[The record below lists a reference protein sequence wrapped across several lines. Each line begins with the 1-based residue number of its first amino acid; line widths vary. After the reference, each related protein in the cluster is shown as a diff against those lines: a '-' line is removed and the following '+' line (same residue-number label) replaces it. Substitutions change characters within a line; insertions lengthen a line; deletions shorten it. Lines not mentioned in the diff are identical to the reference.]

1 MKIEITAEMIGEVM
15 QRVVNGPLI
24 SDSGQVLVATMRA
37 FADVINRD
45 YEVEPKLCR
54 AARPGND
61 PDFAYQEC
69 EGELG
74 HSGRHYRY
82 PATDGCEQW

>member
-1 MKIEITAEMIGEVM
+1 MIEDTDEMISAFGEAW
-15 QRVVNGPLI
+15 RNAAFNFPG
-24 SDSGQVLVATMRA
+24 DRRRA
-37 FADVINRD
+37 GLKAVFAMIERD
-45 YEVEPKLCR
+45 YEVGPKLCR

-82 PATDGCEQW
+82 PCTEGCEQW